1 MPINQKN
8 KKIILISGL
17 LMVVLIASACAPLSA
32 VTNLPFFNAESD
44 TSSEN
49 NPVLSDDSTDEENS
63 QATNNDIVVNPVA
76 VAALEG
82 TLRDIYE
89 EVNPSVVSIQVSTS
103 AISSGNP
110 LDPNE
115 LIPQVQSA
123 LGSGFVWDEEGHIVT
138 NNHVVDDATRIE
150 VVFDDG
156 TTYDATMVGAD
167 SDSDL
172 AVIKIEADSSVL
184 IPVNVADSD
193 TVQVGDMAIA
203 IGNPYGLGGT
213 MTVGIISALGRSLQ
227 ADLTSFTS
235 SYTIPDIIQTDAA
248 INPGNSG
255 GVLLN
260 ASGQVIGVTSAIES
274 PVQANVGI
282 GFVIPSDI
290 VTNVVPELI
299 ENGSYQHSYLGIS
312 GGTLLPDI
320 AEAMNLDRNQR
331 GILIATVTPG
341 GPSGLA
347 GLQGSEE
354 TFNYQGFDVTIG
366 GDVITAIDG
375 VETPTFD
382 DLVSYLASSTRPN
395 QEVEL
400 DIIRDGETQ
409 QVTVTLGARPTE
421 TVDNTQPPTSAFVS
435 GQAYLGITG
444 GSLVPEVAE
453 AMGLDSDQEGVLIVE
468 IATDSPADEAGL
480 RSSDETFTLDGQEM
494 MIGGDVI
501 IRINRTNMDGIQ
513 SLREEL
519 AKYSPG
525 DEVTL
530 TILRDG
536 EQMEIVVTLAERP

>member
-312 GGTLLPDI
+312 GGTLIPDI